1 MSRIRA
7 NKITNKLGTGAVE
20 LEKGA
25 HLPIGMG
32 ITGAGGLNITGVIT
46 ATSFSG
52 SGASLT
58 GIDATAIKDP
68 AGNVKIQAQASGAV
82 YTGIHTF
89 GTNTNFTDVDVDG
102 HTNLDNVNVA
112 GVSTF
117 AGGIT
122 GTTGTFSGAV
132 SGSTGTFS
140 GNVSI
145 GGTLTYEDV
154 TNIDSVGL
162 ITAREGIR
170 LADDKK
176 IILGTGGD
184 FEIYHDT
191 ASRSGV
197 RFTNPEFRLMAAG
210 GTGNIQFGV
219 SNSATELSYSTLMAE
234 FKKGAECTLRFNGS
248 PKLATS
254 NTGITVTGTVAATA
268 YTGDGSG
275 LSGVSVGITT
285 EALVKTNG
293 QTASLDLTKDDH
305 KVTAT
310 GTVTIDVTGG
320 SEADSHTLRIVN
332 SGIATVGFS
341 TYFLFPSGGTPSL
354 PTTSGAISIISFT
367 VHRAGAVGVST
378 QLLSGAS
385 INFS

>member
-32 ITGAGGLNITGVIT
+32 ITGAGGLNISGVVT
-46 ATSFSG
+46 AGSFVG
-52 SGASLT
+52 SGAALT
-58 GIDATAIKDP
+58 GIDATAIKDSG
-68 AGNVKIQAQASGAV
+68 GNVKIQAQASGAV
-82 YTGIHTF
+82 HTGISTF
-89 GTNTNFTDVDVDG
+89 QDIDVDG
-102 HTNLDNVNVA
+102 HTNLDNISVS

-117 AGGIT
+117 T
-122 GTTGTFSGAV
+122 GDA
-132 SGSTGTFS
+132 TFS

-162 ITAREGIR
+162 ITARTGIR

-219 SNSATELSYSTLMAE
+219 SNSATELSYSALMAE
-234 FKKGAECTLRFNGS
+234 FKKGAECTLNFNGY
-248 PKLATS
+248 PKLTTS

-320 SEADSHTLRIVN
+320 SEAESHTLRIVN

>member
-32 ITGAGGLNITGVIT
+32 ITGAGGLNITGVVT
-46 ATSFSG
+46 AGSFAGDG
-52 SGASLT
+52 SGLIGVASTDNIIT
-58 GIDATAIKDP
+58 GTAATFNTFPVDIN
-68 AGNVKIQAQASGAV
+68 AGM
-82 YTGIHTF
+82 T
-89 GTNTNFTDVDVDG
+89 
-102 HTNLDNVNVA
+102 VA

-117 AGGIT
+117 T
-122 GTTGTFSGAV
+122 GDA
-132 SGSTGTFS
+132 TFS

-191 ASRSGV
+191 SSRSGV

-219 SNSATELSYSTLMAE
+219 SNSATELSYSALMAE
-234 FKKGAECTLRFNGS
+234 FKKGAECTLNFNGS

-275 LSGVSVGITT
+275 LSGVSVGIST

>member
-1 MSRIRA
+1 MA
-7 NKITNKLGTGAVE
+7 
-20 LEKGA
+20 EKGF
-25 HLPIGMG
+25 
-32 ITGAGGLNITGVIT
+32 GVKEVNLI
-46 ATSFSG
+46 
-52 SGASLT
+52 GAS
-58 GIDATAIKDP
+58 
-68 AGNVKIQAQASGAV
+68 
-82 YTGIHTF
+82 
-89 GTNTNFTDVDVDG
+89 GTPTITSPN
-102 HTNLDNVNVA
+102 NLNLNANNVA
-112 GVSTF
+112 ISTNVSI
-117 AGGIT
+117 GGT
-122 GTTGTFSGAV
+122 LSVT
-132 SGSTGTFS
+132 
-140 GNVSI
+140 GNVSV

-191 ASRSGV
+191 SSRSGV

-219 SNSATELSYSTLMAE
+219 SNSATELSYSALMAE
-234 FKKGAECTLRFNGS
+234 FKKGAECTLNFNGS
-248 PKLATS
+248 PKLATN
-254 NTGITVTGTVAATA
+254 NTGITVTGTVAATS
-268 YTGDGSG
+268 YTGDGSQLTG
-275 LSGVSVGITT
+275 IVSGITT

-293 QTASLDLTKDDH
+293 QTASLDLSKDDH

>member
-7 NKITNKLGTGAVE
+7 NKITDKLGTGAIE

-32 ITGAGGLNITGVIT
+32 ITGAGGLNISGVVT
-46 ATSFSG
+46 AGSFVG
-52 SGASLT
+52 SGAALT
-58 GIDATAIKDP
+58 GIDATAIKDSG
-68 AGNVKIQAQASGAV
+68 GNVKIQAQASGAV
-82 YTGIHTF
+82 HTGISTF
-89 GTNTNFTDVDVDG
+89 QDIDVDG
-102 HTNLDNVNVA
+102 HTNLDNISVS

-117 AGGIT
+117 T
-122 GTTGTFSGAV
+122 GDA
-132 SGSTGTFS
+132 TFS

-219 SNSATELSYSTLMAE
+219 SNSATELSYSALMAE
-234 FKKGAECTLRFNGS
+234 FKKGAECTLNFNGS

-254 NTGITVTGTVAATA
+254 NTGVTVTGTLAATA
-268 YTGDGSG
+268 ITGDGSG
-275 LSGVSVGITT
+275 LTGIAVGLTT

-293 QTASLDLTKDDH
+293 QTASLDLSKDDH

-310 GTVTIDVTGG
+310 GTVTINVTGG
-320 SEADSHTLRIVN
+320 SEGDSHSLRIEN
-332 SGIATVGFS
+332 SGTANVGFS
-341 TYFLFPSGGTPSL
+341 TYFKFPSGATPSI
-354 PTTSGAISIISFT
+354 PTTSGAISLISFT
-367 VHRAGAVGVST
+367 VHKAGSVGIATVLLAGASV
-378 QLLSGAS
+378 
-385 INFS
+385 NFS

>member
-25 HLPIGMG
+25 HLPVGMG
-32 ITGAGGLNITGVIT
+32 ITGAGSLNITGVIT
-46 ATSFSG
+46 AT
-52 SGASLT
+52 T
-58 GIDATAIKDP
+58 INATTFQGVDSTALKDP
-68 AGNVKIQAQASGAV
+68 AGNVKVQAQASGAV

-102 HTNLDNVNVA
+102 HTNLDNISVS

-117 AGGIT
+117 T
-122 GTTGTFSGAV
+122 GDA
-132 SGSTGTFS
+132 TFS

-219 SNSATELSYSTLMAE
+219 SNSATELSYSALMAE
-234 FKKGAECTLRFNGS
+234 FKKGAECTLNFNGS

-254 NTGITVTGTVAATA
+254 NTGITVTGTVAATS
-268 YTGDGSG
+268 YTGDGSQ
-275 LSGVSVGITT
+275 LTGVVSGITT

-293 QTASLDLTKDDH
+293 QTASLDLSKDDH

-341 TYFLFPSGGTPSL
+341 TYFIFPSGGTPSL
-354 PTTSGAISIISFT
+354 PTASGAISLISFT

-385 INFS
+385 VNFS

>member
-7 NKITNKLGTGAVE
+7 NKITNKVGTGAIE

-25 HLPIGMG
+25 HLPVGMG
-32 ITGAGGLNITGVIT
+32 VTGAGAINISGAITGGVIT
-46 ATSFSG
+46 GSSFSG
-52 SGASLT
+52 DGSGLIGVASTDNIIT
-58 GIDATAIKDP
+58 GTAATFNTFPVDIN
-68 AGNVKIQAQASGAV
+68 AGM
-82 YTGIHTF
+82 T
-89 GTNTNFTDVDVDG
+89 
-102 HTNLDNVNVA
+102 VA
-112 GVSTF
+112 GVSTM
-117 AGGIT
+117 AAIT
-122 GTTGTFSGAV
+122 AT
-132 SGSTGTFS
+132 TGTFS
-140 GNVSI
+140 GNVSV

-191 ASRSGV
+191 SSRSGV

-219 SNSATELSYSTLMAE
+219 SNSATELSYSALMAE
-234 FKKGAECTLRFNGS
+234 FKKGAECTLNFNGS

-268 YTGDGSG
+268 YTGDGSALTG
-275 LSGVSVGITT
+275 ISVGIATNAQT
-285 EALVKTNG
+285 VTNG
-293 QTASLDLTKDDH
+293 NTLLLDLSKDDH

-310 GTVTIDVTGG
+310 GTVTISCTGG
-320 SEADSHTLRIVN
+320 TEGDSHTVRIVN

-341 TYFLFPSGGTPSL
+341 TYFLFPSGGTPSI
-354 PTTSGAISIISFT
+354 PTTSGTISLITFT
-367 VHRAGAVGVST
+367 VHQAGSTGIST

-385 INFS
+385 VNFS

>member
-32 ITGAGGLNITGVIT
+32 ITGAGGLNITGVVT
-46 ATSFSG
+46 AGSFVG
-52 SGASLT
+52 SGAALT
-58 GIDATAIKDP
+58 GIDATAIKDSG
-68 AGNVKIQAQASGAV
+68 GNVKIQAQASGAV
-82 YTGIHTF
+82 HTGISTF
-89 GTNTNFTDVDVDG
+89 QDIDVDG
-102 HTNLDNVNVA
+102 HTNLDNISVS

-117 AGGIT
+117 T
-122 GTTGTFSGAV
+122 GDA
-132 SGSTGTFS
+132 TFS

-162 ITAREGIR
+162 ITARTGIR

-219 SNSATELSYSTLMAE
+219 SNSATELSYSALMAE
-234 FKKGAECTLRFNGS
+234 FKKGAECTLNFNGS

-254 NTGITVTGTVAATA
+254 NTGVTVTGTLAATA
-268 YTGDGSG
+268 ITGDGSG
-275 LSGVSVGITT
+275 LTGIAVGLTT

-293 QTASLDLTKDDH
+293 QTASLDLSKDDH

-310 GTVTIDVTGG
+310 GTVTINVTGG
-320 SEADSHTLRIVN
+320 SEGDSHSLRIEN
-332 SGIATVGFS
+332 SGTANVGFS
-341 TYFLFPSGGTPSL
+341 TYFKFPSGATPSL
-354 PTTSGAISIISFT
+354 PSTGGAISLISFT
-367 VHRAGAVGVST
+367 VHKAGSVGIATVLLAGASV
-378 QLLSGAS
+378 
-385 INFS
+385 NFS

>member
-7 NKITNKLGTGAVE
+7 NKITNKVGTGAIE

-25 HLPIGMG
+25 QLPVGMG
-32 ITGAGGLNITGVIT
+32 ITGAGSINLTGIIT
-46 ATSFSG
+46 ATTINATTFQGVDSTALKDSG
-52 SGASLT
+52 
-58 GIDATAIKDP
+58 
-68 AGNVKIQAQASGAV
+68 GNVKVQAQASGAV
-82 YTGIHTF
+82 HTGISTF
-89 GTNTNFTDVDVDG
+89 QDIDVDG
-102 HTNLDNVNVA
+102 HTNLDNISVS

-117 AGGIT
+117 T
-122 GTTGTFSGAV
+122 GNA
-132 SGSTGTFS
+132 TFS
-140 GNVSI
+140 GNVSV

-162 ITAREGIR
+162 ITARTGIR

-219 SNSATELSYSTLMAE
+219 SNSATELSYSALMAE
-234 FKKGAECTLRFNGS
+234 FKKGAECTLNFNGS

-254 NTGITVTGTVAATA
+254 NTGVTVTGTLAATA
-268 YTGDGSG
+268 ITGDGSG
-275 LSGVSVGITT
+275 LTGIAVGLTT

-293 QTASLDLTKDDH
+293 QTASLDLSKDDH

-310 GTVTIDVTGG
+310 GTVTINVTGG
-320 SEADSHTLRIVN
+320 SEGDSHSLRIEN
-332 SGIATVGFS
+332 SGTANVGFS
-341 TYFLFPSGGTPSL
+341 TYFKFPSGATPSI
-354 PTTSGAISIISFT
+354 PTTSGAISLISFT
-367 VHRAGAVGVST
+367 VHKAGSVGIATVLLAGASV
-378 QLLSGAS
+378 
-385 INFS
+385 NFS

>member
-1 MSRIRA
+1 MRA
-7 NKITNKLGTGAVE
+7 NKITNKVGTGAIE

-25 HLPIGMG
+25 HLPVGMG
-32 ITGAGGLNITGVIT
+32 ITGAGSINLTGIIT
-46 ATSFSG
+46 ATTINATTFQGVDSTALKDSG
-52 SGASLT
+52 
-58 GIDATAIKDP
+58 
-68 AGNVKIQAQASGAV
+68 GNVKVQAQASGAV
-82 YTGIHTF
+82 HTGISTF
-89 GTNTNFTDVDVDG
+89 QDIDVDG
-102 HTNLDNVNVA
+102 HTNLDNISVS

-117 AGGIT
+117 T
-122 GTTGTFSGAV
+122 GNA
-132 SGSTGTFS
+132 TFS
-140 GNVSI
+140 GNVSV

-162 ITAREGIR
+162 ITARTGIR

-219 SNSATELSYSTLMAE
+219 SNSATELSYSALMAE
-234 FKKGAECTLRFNGS
+234 FKKGAECTLNFNGS

-254 NTGITVTGTVAATA
+254 NTGITVTGTVAATS
-268 YTGDGSG
+268 YTGDGSQLTG
-275 LSGVSVGITT
+275 IVSGIST

-293 QTASLDLTKDDH
+293 QTASLDLSKDDH

-341 TYFLFPSGGTPSL
+341 TYFIFPSGGTPSL
-354 PTTSGAISIISFT
+354 PTASGSISLISFT

-385 INFS
+385 VNFS

>member
-7 NKITNKLGTGAVE
+7 NKITNKIGTGAVE

-52 SGASLT
+52 SGANLT
-58 GIDATAIKDP
+58 GIDATSIKDSG
-68 AGNVKIQAQASGAV
+68 GNVKVQAQASGAV

-89 GTNTNFTDVDVDG
+89 NSDIDVDG
-102 HTNLDNVNVA
+102 HTNLDNINVA
-112 GVSTF
+112 GVATF
-117 AGGIT
+117 ASAVNT
-122 GTTGTFSGAV
+122 GALTA
-132 SGSTGTFS
+132 STGTFS
-140 GNVSI
+140 GNVSV

-191 ASRSGV
+191 SSRSGV
-197 RFTNPEFRLMAAG
+197 RFTNPEFRLMAAGG

-219 SNSATELSYSTLMAE
+219 SNSATELSYSALMAE
-234 FKKGAECTLRFNGS
+234 FKKGAECTLNFNGS
-248 PKLATS
+248 QKLATS
-254 NTGITVTGTVAATA
+254 NTGVTVTGTVAATA

-275 LSGVSVGITT
+275 LSGVSVGIST